1 MATLEQKLAPGGA
14 KRILALDGGGIR
26 GALSLGYLKHIE
38 DHLRKQ
44 HGNPKLLLSDYFDM
58 IGGTSTGSIIATLLA
73 LGWEVDD
80 IRKKYFEL
88 GVQIFG
94 RKYKWWRVFEIDDA
108 LKAKY
113 DDKALVKELRS
124 VLGETTLGDQEKL
137 KTALVI
143 VAKRADTNSVWPLNN
158 HPKGKFYDSGHGNN
172 KAIPLWQCV
181 RASAAAPTY
190 FLPQSIQ
197 VGGENSYAAFVDGGV
212 SMANNPAL
220 QMLMVATLKG
230 FPYHWPMGEE
240 NILLVSVGTG
250 MTRWKKMPK
259 DIKKSHLLNWA
270 ANLPEMFMQ
279 DASWQNQQI
288 LQWISKSPTAFHID
302 SEVEVMK
309 EDVLTDEPGRK
320 KGLISYLRYNLF
332 IDTVD
337 LNERFKPSKPYTQA
351 DVDNLAA
358 MDNAENCQK
367 LYDLGFKAGEQEIEA
382 SHFPTVFKARD

>member
-1 MATLEQKLAPGGA
+1 MTTLAQKLAPNGP

-44 HGNPKLLLSDYFDM
+44 HNNPKLLLSDYFDM

-73 LGWEVDD
+73 LGWEVDK
-80 IRKKYFEL
+80 IREKYFQL
-88 GVQIFG
+88 GEKIFG
-94 RKYKWWRVFEIDDA
+94 RKYKWWKIFEIDDA
-108 LKAKY
+108 VKAKY
-113 DDKALVKELRS
+113 NDEALVKELRN
-124 VLGETTLGDQEKL
+124 VLGETTLGDQEKIR
-137 KTALVI
+137 TALVI

-190 FLPQSIQ
+190 FLPQSIE
-197 VGGENSYAAFVDGGV
+197 VGGESSFAAFVDGGV

-230 FPYHWPMGEE
+230 FPYHWQMGED

-259 DIKKSHLLNWA
+259 EIKKSHLLSWA
-270 ANLPEMFMQ
+270 ANLPDMFMQ

-288 LQWISKSPTAFHID
+288 LQWLSHSPTAFQID
-302 SEVEVMK
+302 SEIGVMK
-309 EDVLTDEPGRK
+309 DDILSDDPERK

-332 IDTVD
+332 IDTLD
-337 LNERFKPSKPYTQA
+337 LNDRFKPSKPYTQK
-351 DVDNLAA
+351 DVENLAA
-358 MDNAENCQK
+358 MDNAENCQE
-367 LYDLGFKAGEQEIEA
+367 LYDLGFKAGEQEIRGE
-382 SHFPTVFKARD
+382 HFPAGFKISS

>member
-1 MATLEQKLAPGGA
+1 MSTLSQKLAPAGQ

-38 DHLRKQ
+38 NHLRRQ
-44 HGNPKLLLSDYFDM
+44 HNNPNLLLSDYFDM

-73 LGWEVDD
+73 MGWEVDK
-80 IRKKYFEL
+80 IREKYFQL
-88 GVQIFG
+88 GEKIFG
-94 RKYKWWRVFEIDDA
+94 KKYKWWKIFELDDV

-113 DDKALVKELRS
+113 DDVALVAELRNI
-124 VLGETTLGDQEKL
+124 LGETTLGDQEKIR
-137 KTALVI
+137 TALVI

-158 HPKGKFYDSGHGNN
+158 HPKGKFYDSSNGNN

-190 FLPQSIQ
+190 FLPQSIE
-197 VGGENSYAAFVDGGV
+197 VGGSDSYAAFVDGGV

-230 FPYHWPMGEE
+230 FPYHWQMGEDKL
-240 NILLVSVGTG
+240 LLVSVGTG

-259 DIKKSHLLNWA
+259 DIKKSHLLSWA

-279 DASWQNQQI
+279 DASWQNQQM
-288 LQWISKSPTAFHID
+288 LQWLSHSPTAFHID

-309 EDVLTDEPGRK
+309 DDILSDEPDRK

-332 IDTVD
+332 IDTKD
-337 LNERFKPSKPYTQA
+337 LNERFKPSKPYTQK
-351 DVDNLAA
+351 DVDDLAA
-358 MDNAENCQK
+358 MDKAENCQK
-367 LYDLGFKAGEQEIEA
+367 LYELGFKAGEQEIRQE
-382 SHFPTVFKARD
+382 HFSPGFMVTV